1 MRRLF
6 AYIAAL
12 AITVGSLNAAATGN
26 ELKVKGV
33 SLPATARQTAPDRYR
48 LSENWEAAM
57 KFFKLLYGYEKYPR
71 KSIVNQPGIKAIHI
85 DNPSAGG
92 EWEGFNIYEQQ
103 GAVFVYVLAR
113 GK

>member
-1 MRRLF
+1 MRSLF

-12 AITVGSLNAAATGN
+12 ALTVGSLNAAAAGN
-26 ELKVKGV
+26 ELKVRGV

-57 KFFKLLYGYEKYPR
+57 KFFKLLYSYEKYPR

-103 GAVFVYVLAR
+103 GAVFVYILAR